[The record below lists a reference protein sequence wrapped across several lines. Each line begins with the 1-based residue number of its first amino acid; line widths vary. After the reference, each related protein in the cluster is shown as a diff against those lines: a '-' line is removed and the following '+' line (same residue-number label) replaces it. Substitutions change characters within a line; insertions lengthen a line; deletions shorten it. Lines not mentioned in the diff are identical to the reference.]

1 MAALPLF
8 SSASLASPS
17 AALQLARRRPDETG
31 EARVQAS
38 GRDPELGVGEIL
50 ERSAQ
55 SRAASR
61 AVPRFLRVVAE
72 MECVSVCGGGTKLAA
87 AFTAFA

>member
-1 MAALPLF
+1 M
-8 SSASLASPS
+8 
-17 AALQLARRRPDETG
+17 
-31 EARVQAS
+31 QAS

-61 AVPRFLRVVAE
+61 AVPRFLRVVVE
-72 MECVSVCGGGTKLAA
+72 MECVSVCRGGDEACGCLDCFRLTR
-87 AFTAFA
+87 

>member
-1 MAALPLF
+1 M
-8 SSASLASPS
+8 
-17 AALQLARRRPDETG
+17 
-31 EARVQAS
+31 QAS

-61 AVPRFLRVVAE
+61 AVPRFLRVVVE
-72 MECVSVCGGGTKLAA
+72 MECVSVCGACDSNITLTRERAA
-87 AFTAFA
+87 AAS